1 MMMMLYPVAPALV
14 RVLVAGLDS
23 PVTLVN
29 GQWYLKCA
37 ADYYLHE
44 IAPTLPET
52 SGVFVH

>member
-1 MMMMLYPVAPALV
+1 MMMLHPMALALV

-23 PVTLVN
+23 PVTLVD

-44 IAPTLPET
+44 IASTLPET